1 MNNPNVD
8 NGDYFDHDQSQLLDG
23 ITVTGSSAL
32 EIGCATGSFLDA
44 LGRRGF
50 TRLTGVEIESQVA
63 ERARTRNPNA
73 KIICGSIDEIDDQ
86 EIGSDLDLLVA
97 SHVLE
102 HLVDPWSTL
111 RRLVNL
117 LRPGGQFIGAVP
129 NIQHISVTVPLIT
142 RGRFEYQSEGILD
155 RTHLRFFT
163 QQSAAE
169 LLALSG
175 LENCKVVPLLGG
187 GKSRMLNALTLS
199 MLKPNFCWAFQ
210 LTGYKPSVDRS

>member
-1 MNNPNVD
+1 MNDPNVD
-8 NGDYFDHDQSQLLDG
+8 NDDYFDHDQSQLLDA

-32 EIGCATGSFLDA
+32 EIGCATGSFLQA
-44 LGRRGF
+44 LGERGYS
-50 TRLTGVEIESQVA
+50 RLIGIELENQVA
-63 ERARTRNPNA
+63 ERARARNPNA
-73 KIICGSIDEIDDQ
+73 KIICGSIDDIDDE

-111 RRLVNL
+111 KRLVDL

-142 RGRFEYQSEGILD
+142 RGRFEYQAEGILD

-163 QQSAAE
+163 EQSAAE
-169 LLALSG
+169 LLARSG
-175 LENCKVVPLLGG
+175 LEDCKVVPLLGG
-187 GKSRMLNALTLS
+187 GKSQILNTLTLS
-199 MLKPNFCWAFQ
+199 IFKPNFCWAFQ
-210 LTGYKPSVDRS
+210 LSGYKPSVGGL